1 MIERLLAAER
11 LITEGS
17 PDSLAT
23 AERLLRSIADA
34 DPRSAIAVAGLARVA
49 VARGD
54 EAAARDLAERALI
67 IDPEEHA
74 ARRLL
79 ESLAAAAAAAAAAP
93 EPAPEPE
100 ATERAPRP
108 RSWLRRILDR
118 LLGRPGP
125 VS

>member
-11 LITEGS
+11 LIAEGS
-17 PDSLAT
+17 ADSLAA
-23 AERLLRSIADA
+23 AERLLRSVADA

-49 VARGD
+49 AARGED
-54 EAAARDLAERALI
+54 AAARDLAEQALT

-74 ARRLL
+74 ARRIL
-79 ESLAAAAAAAAAAP
+79 ESHTVAEAAAHPP
-93 EPAPEPE
+93 EPAPEP
-100 ATERAPRP
+100 APAPP
-108 RSWLRRILDR
+108 RRGWLRRLLDR